1 MPSARICHVAT
12 MVKSHVLEQVRMA
25 KWMHE
30 FVRMA
35 VCSVD
40 NPDMLVEAAW
50 RRLNSEVDASW
61 Q

>member
-1 MPSARICHVAT
+1 

-35 VCSVD
+35 ECSVD